1 MAEKLLTIQ
10 ELRALPKTDL
20 QAQLA
25 TFRQE
30 LWEHRLKVRAGAL
43 QQTHLLP
50 LVRRQI
56 ARLETVLRGKR

>member
-25 TFRQE
+25 KFRQE
-30 LWEHRLKVRAGAL
+30 LWEHRLKVKAGAL
-43 QQTHLLP
+43 PQTHLLP

-56 ARLETVLRGKR
+56 ARLETVLRGTR